1 MPSETPPD
9 LPIDLGLGAGL
20 EAKLGT
26 GLGTGAQRPP
36 RRIFRKIWLLV
47 LLIPVFMFSGAV
59 IGLYFQPP
67 GLQKFYALTGLQ
79 PGGGSSAPIA
89 LPPKITLPP
98 KMAET
103 MLPTDVIGL
112 ARILPRGDIS
122 IVAAPFGAGD
132 ARVADIMVSV
142 GDKVAKGAP
151 LAWLDN
157 RTALESAVLMAEAN
171 LAIRQ
176 AGLMQTRAAVAA
188 SRDEAQAA
196 LDQAVTNATEART
209 TLARSQELFD
219 RSVTTK
225 ATLDAMRSAAAGTA
239 LAVTRAEATLKR
251 FSSLALDEQP
261 DVVVA
266 ARNVDAAQAELA
278 RAKLDLARA
287 AVVAPIAGTILEIHA
302 TPGQR
307 PPSEGIMEMG
317 DTSQMMAEVEIW
329 QDRISAIELDQAV
342 ELVTA
347 ALGQTLRGRVD
358 SIGLT
363 VGRQGMISDD
373 AAENKDARVIRI
385 LVALDQGS
393 SDLAARFTN
402 LELIAR
408 IDTTAPPQAA
418 Q

>member
-1 MPSETPPD
+1 MSTETPSDMP
-9 LPIDLGLGAGL
+9 LDLGLSGD
-20 EAKLGT
+20 T
-26 GLGTGAQRPP
+26 MPP
-36 RRIFRKIWLLV
+36 RRRRFRKIWLLV

-67 GLQKFYALTGLQ
+67 ALQGFYALTGLQ
-79 PGGGSSAPIA
+79 PGGGSDTPIA
-89 LPPKITLPP
+89 LPPDIELPP

-103 MLPTDVIGL
+103 MLPTDVVGL

-132 ARVADIMVSV
+132 ARVADILVSV
-142 GDKVAKGAP
+142 GERVEKGTP

-157 RTALESAVLMAEAN
+157 RTALDSAVLMAEAN

-176 AGLMQTRAAVAA
+176 AGLMQTRAGVAA

-196 LDQAVTNATEART
+196 LDQAMANAAEATSNLARTEELFQRRVATE
-209 TLARSQELFD
+209 
-219 RSVTTK
+219 
-225 ATLDAMRSAAAGTA
+225 ATLDAVRTAAAGAA

-251 FSSLALDEQP
+251 FSGVALDDQP

-266 ARNVDAAQAELA
+266 ARNVDAAEAELA

-287 AVVAPIAGTILEIHA
+287 AVVAPISGTILDIHA

-307 PPSEGIMEMG
+307 PPAQGIMEMG
-317 DTSQMMAEVEIW
+317 DTGQMMAEVEVW
-329 QDRISAIELDQAV
+329 QDRIGAV
-342 ELVTA
+342 EPGQPVEMVTA
-347 ALGQTLRGRVD
+347 ALGQTLRGQVD

-373 AAENKDARVIRI
+373 AAENKDARVIRV
-385 LVALDQGS
+385 LVALDQPS
-393 SDLAARFTN
+393 SELAARFTN
-402 LELIAR
+402 LEVIAR
-408 IDTTAPPQAA
+408 IDTTASARAA
-418 Q
+418 R